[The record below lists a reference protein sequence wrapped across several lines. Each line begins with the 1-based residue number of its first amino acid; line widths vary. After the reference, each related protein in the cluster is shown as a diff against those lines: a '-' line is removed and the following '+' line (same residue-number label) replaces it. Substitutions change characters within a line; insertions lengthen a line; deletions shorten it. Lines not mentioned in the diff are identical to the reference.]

1 MSAMFSLTRWAL
13 EHEYA
18 LPDLELRRPTL
29 EEVYLQLTTSTDQ
42 WEPTDDPSRP
52 SSDALRPG
60 DVRPQPSGSVF
71 TVLLPV
77 MFLAT
82 FVSVFGNQLVGPEHI
97 QASTYF
103 VPGLPRS
110 PSSARR
116 SRTS

>member
-1 MSAMFSLTRWAL
+1 
-13 EHEYA
+13 
-18 LPDLELRRPTL
+18 
-29 EEVYLQLTTSTDQ
+29 
-42 WEPTDDPSRP
+42 
-52 SSDALRPG
+52 
-60 DVRPQPSGSVF
+60 
-71 TVLLPV
+71 

-97 QASTYF
+97 QASTYY